1 MRILIQRVAHASVT
15 IDGNVKAHI
24 ADGLL
29 VLVGIEDADNQEDV
43 EWLTNKIVHLRIFN
57 DEHGVMNRSLL
68 DTGGDLLI
76 VSQFTLQA
84 STAKGNRPSYIKA
97 SKPDVAVPLYESF
110 CRTAAQKLG
119 KPVMT
124 GTFGADMQVD
134 LLNDGPVTIWIDSK
148 NKE

>member
-29 VLVGIEDADNQEDV
+29 VLVGIEDADNQQDV

-84 STAKGNRPSYIKA
+84 
-97 SKPDVAVPLYESF
+97 
-110 CRTAAQKLG
+110 
-119 KPVMT
+119 
-124 GTFGADMQVD
+124 
-134 LLNDGPVTIWIDSK
+134 
-148 NKE
+148 